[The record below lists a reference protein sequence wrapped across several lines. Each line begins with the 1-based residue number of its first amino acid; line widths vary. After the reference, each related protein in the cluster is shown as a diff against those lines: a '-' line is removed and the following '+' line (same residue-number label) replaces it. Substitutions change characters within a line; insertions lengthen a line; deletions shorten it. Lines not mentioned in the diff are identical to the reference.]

1 MKRVFLD
8 TDVLIDFLS
17 DRQPYSQDAAALLS
31 WVIQHKWE
39 ILVSAI
45 SFDNIYYVMRRNGVG
60 QASAIKAL
68 KKIHDITTCVAVD
81 AAIISAA
88 LESDFKDF
96 EDGIQYFAAMQA
108 GDVNF
113 FITRNLKDYKKA
125 AIQVATPQQFMTL
138 SSTF

>member
-68 KKIHDITTCVAVD
+68 QKIHDITTCVAVD

-88 LESDFKDF
+88 LESDFKYF
-96 EDGIQYFAAMQA
+96 EDGIQFFAAMQA

-125 AIQVATPQQFMTL
+125 AVQVATPQQFMTL

>member
-17 DRQPYSQDAAALLS
+17 DRQPCSQDAAALLS

-81 AAIISAA
+81 AVIISAV

-108 GDVNF
+108 GGVNF

-125 AIQVATPQQFMTL
+125 AVHVATPQQFMTL

>member
-1 MKRVFLD
+1 MRRVFLD

-31 WVIQHKWE
+31 WAIQHEWE

-60 QASAIKAL
+60 QASVIKAL
-68 KKIHDITTCVAVD
+68 KKIYDTTTCVAVD

-96 EDGIQYFAAMQA
+96 EDGIQCFAALQA
-108 GDVNF
+108 GGVSF
-113 FITRNLKDYKKA
+113 FVTRNLKDYKKA
-125 AIQVATPQQFMTL
+125 AIQVVSPQQFMTL
-138 SSTF
+138 TGTF

>member
-17 DRQPYSQDAAALLS
+17 DRQPYSHDVAALLS
-31 WVIQHKWE
+31 WTFKHKWE
-39 ILVSAI
+39 LLVSAV
-45 SFDNIYYVMRRNGVG
+45 SFDNMYYVMRRNGVG
-60 QASAIKAL
+60 HASAIKAL
-68 KKIHDITTCVAVD
+68 QKIHDTTTCVAVD

-96 EDGIQYFAAMQA
+96 EDGIQYFAAEQA
-108 GDVNF
+108 GNVNF

-125 AIQVATPQQFMTL
+125 SIQVVSPQQFMTL